1 MAFTEFPCTHNVPG
15 GGVPAA
21 GAHRWQIRQR
31 QETATEDYDLM
42 NALTL
47 TLIRLAFLAVLW
59 LFVIAAVGVVRTD
72 LFGPSASSRR
82 QARKSRQAPPRPA
95 APAKPPK
102 PGRASRAS
110 RGTPSQL
117 LVTAGDLAGTTI
129 PLTGQQITIGRA
141 NDATLVLNDDYA
153 STRHARLFPQ
163 DGQWIVEDLGST
175 NGTFLDR
182 QKVTQPVSVSVGV
195 PIRIG
200 KTVLELRR

>member
-1 MAFTEFPCTHNVPG
+1 
-15 GGVPAA
+15 
-21 GAHRWQIRQR
+21 
-31 QETATEDYDLM
+31 M

-72 LFGPSASSRR
+72 LFGPSLSARQQRR
-82 QARKSRQAPPRPA
+82 QRKAQQRVKAPRPPRPA
-95 APAKPPK
+95 KAGRGAPQ
-102 PGRASRAS
+102 R
-110 RGTPSQL
+110 L
-117 LVTAGDLAGTTI
+117 LVTAGALAGTSI
-129 PLTGQQITIGRA
+129 GLADQQITIGRA

-153 STRHARLFPQ
+153 SSRHARLFPQ

-175 NGTFLDR
+175 NGTYLDR
-182 QKVTQPVSVSVGV
+182 QKVTQPTPVPAGV